1 MATNNLLEKN
11 AISIFFQTKKSTEK
25 RLVDFN
31 TLKIFLSDAEA
42 ASLWHIPL
50 KNKCLLNATKWQLI
64 YKIDVNELLRYFA
77 VKIYR
82 PIWRLRLI
90 QIFLKCVPNAENN
103 LYISFLRT
111 CHLVTILLIMSSN
124 HINRGLKAKT
134 VLAFLAFFSNF

>member
-1 MATNNLLEKN
+1 MLFRFSSKL
-11 AISIFFQTKKSTEK
+11 KKALRS
-25 RLVDFN
+25 DFN

-103 LYISFLRT
+103 LYILFLST
-111 CHLVTILLIMSSN
+111 CHLVTILFYRTSALWG
-124 HINRGLKAKT
+124 RWPQRERRERRTEL
-134 VLAFLAFFSNF
+134 VVVYW